1 MKFKKKEIKVQ
12 KKIIIVN
19 NISCIITNNFF

>member
-1 MKFKKKEIKVQ
+1 MKFKKKEIRVQ

-19 NISCIITNNFF
+19 NISCIIINNFF